1 LGCRFPALERFCPV
15 HQTVPYCKKIKN
27 MLDTERLYTVHIKTG
42 TGNSKFQGH
51 IMTAKTHENELE
63 RLKDLQQKAAAGGG
77 ENAVARHR
85 AAGRHTARERL
96 ALLFDDDTF
105 IELNDLAESQCT
117 VFGMDSR
124 KVPGDGVV
132 VGHGRVDGRPVFAY
146 AQDVTVL
153 GGSVGTIHGQK
164 ICRIMDEALKVKAP
178 VVGLFDSGGGRL
190 HEGFFASK
198 GVAGM
203 FFRNTAASGVIPQ
216 ISCIMGPCAGVSVY
230 SPALTDFIVMI
241 EKQSQMV
248 ITGPKVIQDVTGE
261 QVTLEELGGAGVHST
276 ITGQAHFVTQT
287 EEESLA
293 LIRYLLSFLPANHQ
307 ESPPGFPCDD
317 DVNRQTPSLT
327 SIVPADFKKAYDMHN
342 VIEQIV
348 DNHVFLEVLPA
359 FAPNIITGLARMN
372 GSTVGVVANQPK
384 VMAGCLD
391 YQSAD
396 KAARFIRFCDCFNI
410 PLVNLVDVPGYFPG
424 VKQEHAGIIRHGA
437 KMLYAYAEATVPKI
451 TLALRKEYG
460 GAVMAMC
467 CVGMGVDLMLAW
479 PVAQLVVL
487 DTAAAINIIYRKQ
500 IMDAQDPD
508 AFKAEKIR
516 EYDYKYSNPFHAA
529 SNMLVDKVIDP
540 ADTRRQIIAGLA
552 MLKNKQRPAPFRR
565 HGNIPL

>member
-1 LGCRFPALERFCPV
+1 
-15 HQTVPYCKKIKN
+15 
-27 MLDTERLYTVHIKTG
+27 
-42 TGNSKFQGH
+42 
-51 IMTAKTHENELE
+51 MTDKTHQKEFE
-63 RLKDLQQKAAAGGG
+63 RLKDLQEKASMGGGQKAID
-77 ENAVARHR
+77 RHR
-85 AAGRHTARERL
+85 SRGKLTARERL
-96 ALLFDDDTF
+96 DILFDKDSF
-105 IELNDLAESQCT
+105 VELNDLAQSQCMD
-117 VFGMDSR
+117 FGMEKR

-132 VGHGRVDGRPVFAY
+132 IGYGTIDGRTAFAY
-146 AQDVTVL
+146 AQDATVL

-178 VVGLFDSGGGRL
+178 LICLNDSGGGRL

-203 FFRNTAASGVIPQ
+203 FLRNTAASGVIPQ

-230 SPALTDFIVMI
+230 SPALTDFIIMV

-261 QVTLEELGGAGVHST
+261 TVSLEDLGGSDVHSR
-276 ITGQAHFVTQT
+276 ITGQAHFVTKDDKQSI
-287 EEESLA
+287 E
-293 LIRYLLSFLPANHQ
+293 LIRSLLSFLPSNHD
-307 ESPPGFPCDD
+307 EAPPAIPCDD
-317 DVNRQTPSLT
+317 DPQRKNDTLT
-327 SIVPADFKKAYDMHN
+327 QIVPADFKRAYDMHQ
-342 VIEQIV
+342 VINQVV
-348 DNHVFLEVLPA
+348 DNNKFLEILPQ
-359 FAPNIITGLARMN
+359 FAPNIITGLARLDGN
-372 GSTVGVVANQPK
+372 TVGIVANQPTN
-384 VMAGCLD
+384 MAGCLD

-410 PLVNLVDVPGYFPG
+410 PLVNFVDVPGYFPG
-424 VKQEHAGIIRHGA
+424 VDQERAGIIRHGA

-467 CVGMGVDLMLAW
+467 CSGMGVDLMLAW

-487 DTAAAINIIYRKQ
+487 DTTAAINIIYRKDIQ
-500 IMDAQDPD
+500 SADDPE
-508 AFKAEKIR
+508 AFKQQKIE

-529 SNMLVDKVIDP
+529 SNMLVDKIIEP
-540 ADTRRQIIAGLA
+540 EETRTQIIKGLK
-552 MLKNKQRPAPFRR
+552 MLKNKKRPEPFRK

>member
-1 LGCRFPALERFCPV
+1 MAE
-15 HQTVPYCKKIKN
+15 
-27 MLDTERLYTVHIKTG
+27 
-42 TGNSKFQGH
+42 
-51 IMTAKTHENELE
+51 KTHEKELE
-63 RLKDLQQKAAAGGG
+63 RLQQLQHKAYMGGG
-77 ENAVARHR
+77 EKAMERHKSR
-85 AAGRHTARERL
+85 GKLTARERL
-96 ALLFDDDTF
+96 DLLFDDNSF
-105 IELNDLAESQCT
+105 VELNDLAESQC
-117 VFGMDSR
+117 VDFGMEKR

-132 VGHGRVDGRPVFAY
+132 IGYGTVDGRTMFAY
-146 AQDVTVL
+146 AQDATVL

-178 VVGLFDSGGGRL
+178 LICLNDSGGGRL

-230 SPALTDFIVMI
+230 SPALTDFIIMI

-248 ITGPKVIQDVTGE
+248 ITGPKVISDVTGE
-261 QVTLEELGGAGVHST
+261 TVTLEELGGADVHSRV
-276 ITGQAHFVTQT
+276 TGQAHFVTKDDK
-287 EEESLA
+287 ESIE
-293 LIRYLLSFLPANHQ
+293 LIRYLLGFLPDNHEQ
-307 ESPPGFPCDD
+307 DPPMIECTDD
-317 DVNRQTPSLT
+317 PERMTDTLT
-327 SIVPADFKKAYDMHN
+327 DIVPAQFKRAYDMHQ
-342 VIEQIV
+342 VISEVV
-348 DNHVFLEVLPA
+348 DNHEFLEILPR
-359 FAPNIITGLARMN
+359 FAPNIITGLARMD
-372 GSTVGVVANQPK
+372 GGTVGIVGNQPSI
-384 VMAGCLD
+384 MAGCLD

-424 VKQEHAGIIRHGA
+424 VDQEHAGIIRHGA

-467 CVGMGVDLMLAW
+467 CAGMGVDLMLAW

-487 DTAAAINIIYRKQ
+487 DTAAAINIIYRKDIQ
-500 IMDAQDPD
+500 AAEDPEAFRQEMIDA
-508 AFKAEKIR
+508 
-516 EYDYKYSNPFHAA
+516 YNYKYSNPFHAA
-529 SNMLVDKVIDP
+529 SNMLVDRVIEP
-540 ADTRRQIIAGLA
+540 KETRSQIIKGLK
-552 MLKNKQRPAPFRR
+552 MLKNKKQPAPFRK

>member
-1 LGCRFPALERFCPV
+1 MRGYRIMAEPLNHHISEGCGM
-15 HQTVPYCKKIKN
+15 TVKSY
-27 MLDTERLYTVHIKTG
+27 E
-42 TGNSKFQGH
+42 Q
-51 IMTAKTHENELE
+51 ELE
-63 RLKDLQQKAAAGGG
+63 RLRGLQQQAAMGGG
-77 ENAVARHR
+77 EKAVTRHHE
-85 AAGRHTARERL
+85 AGKLTARERL
-96 ALLFDDDTF
+96 DRLFDTDTF
-105 IELNDLAESQCT
+105 IELNDLAESQCRD
-117 VFGMDSR
+117 FGMDRR

-132 VGHGRVDGRPVFAY
+132 VGHGLIDGRRVFAY

-248 ITGPKVIQDVTGE
+248 ITGPKVIYDVTGE
-261 QVTLEELGGAGVHST
+261 KVTLEELGGAGVHSK

-293 LIRYLLSFLPANHQ
+293 LIRRLLSYLPSSHE
-307 ESPPGFPCDD
+307 ESPPEIPCDD
-317 DVNRQTPSLT
+317 DIHRPTPSLT
-327 SIVPADFKKAYDMHN
+327 GIVPPDFKRAYDMRR
-342 VIEQIV
+342 VIEEIV
-348 DNHVFLEVLPA
+348 DHHTFLEVLPE

-372 GSTVGVVANQPK
+372 GSTVGVVANQPR
-384 VMAGCLD
+384 VRAGCLD
-391 YQSAD
+391 YHSAD

-410 PLVNLVDVPGYFPG
+410 ALINLVDVPGYFPG
-424 VKQEHAGIIRHGA
+424 VNQEHAGIIRHGA

-479 PVAQLVVL
+479 PVARLVVL
-487 DTAAAINIIYRKQ
+487 DTTAAINLIYRKE
-500 IMDAQDPD
+500 IMNARDPE
-508 AFKAEKIR
+508 AYKQEKIQ

-540 ADTRRQIIAGLA
+540 ADTRRQIIAGLS
-552 MLKNKQRPAPFRR
+552 MLKTKQRPAPFRR